1 MHAQLQ
7 QRYTMG
13 AHCMGRDC
21 ASCVCPTWIGLSLQ
35 QQRGTSAV
43 YLKGEVQAHHTS
55 QVTRHTFH
63 TTRLDAARQPTAP
76 PTTCAFAAQ
85 QKTVQSP
92 VAEYVNTMMGDCGSG
107 LRVRD
112 LGLGWGM
119 RLDLML
125 GVWRM
130 SVYLKVYAPG
140 EVPVPLLAAAEARRG
155 NCVAN
160 YTVAQVAAA
169 ALF

>member
-1 MHAQLQ
+1 MHAQLR
-7 QRYTMG
+7 QRYTMA
-13 AHCMGRDC
+13 AHYTGRDC

-43 YLKGEVQAHHTS
+43 YLKGKVQAHNTS
-55 QVTRHTFH
+55 QVTSHTFH
-63 TTRLDAARQPTAP
+63 TTRPDAARQPTAP

-85 QKTVQSP
+85 QKTVQFP
-92 VAEYVNTMMGDCGSG
+92 VECDDGSDCGRG
-107 LRVRD
+107 LWVRD
-112 LGLGWGM
+112 VRLGLGM
-119 RLDLML
+119 RLDLLML

-140 EVPVPLLAAAEARRG
+140 EVPVPLLAAAEAGRG
-155 NCVAN
+155 YCVAN